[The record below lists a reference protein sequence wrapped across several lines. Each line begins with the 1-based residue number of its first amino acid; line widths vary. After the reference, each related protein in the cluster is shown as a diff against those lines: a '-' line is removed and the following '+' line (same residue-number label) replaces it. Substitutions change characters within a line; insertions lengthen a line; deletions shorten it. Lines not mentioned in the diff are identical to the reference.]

1 MKNFLA
7 MAMAGL
13 MFVLPSCAIGG
24 QNNSELTEQQF
35 SQVVQDT
42 ESAVTI
48 GAIVLKKNLKEDART
63 ALVLVASQAKAAIQ
77 AGGVSLP
84 SSVDALLAQF
94 DEQLAKAGVKQDDIL
109 LIRACVR
116 LANSALGGV
125 QLGLDGIGSERTKAV
140 VLAILS
146 GIELGLK

>member
-1 MKNFLA
+1 MKRFLT

-13 MFVLPSCAIGG
+13 MLVLPSCVLGG
-24 QNNSELTEQQF
+24 QGNTELTEQQF
-35 SQVVQDT
+35 AQVVQDT

-48 GAIVLKKNLKEDART
+48 GAIVLKKNLKEDARN
-63 ALVLVASQAKAAIQ
+63 ALVLVASQVKVAIEN
-77 AGGVSLP
+77 GGVSLP
-84 SSVDALLAQF
+84 SSVDLLLAQF

-140 VLAILS
+140 MLAILT
-146 GIELGLK
+146 GIETGLK